1 MTESKITA
9 SHRRRTAVIYVR
21 QSSVTQVDR
30 NKESTARQ
38 YDLVARAH
46 ALGWPSSAVSVID
59 DDLGVSGASAAGR
72 AGFAELVTQ
81 VGLGQVGIV
90 LSLEVSRLARNNAD
104 WYRLLDLAGMT
115 DTLIA
120 DADGV
125 YHPGLFN
132 DRLLLG
138 MKGTMSE
145 AELHILRAR
154 LDGGLRNKAARGELR
169 IGLPIGLVW
178 SDADGQILKHP
189 NEAVRG
195 VIAAI
200 FEQFAARGSVR
211 AVWLWL
217 RDQGLKLP
225 LIRSGYVAAAD
236 GIVWVDPTYHAVHNI
251 LTHPAYG
258 GAYTFGRTGQHRYVG
273 QDGTPRTRRKVL
285 PRNEWE
291 VCIIDH
297 HEGFIDW
304 DTYLGNQARIG
315 SNIRPEAHQPGTG
328 ALREGC
334 ALLQG
339 LVTCGTCGRKLS
351 IYYDG
356 ERKATPGYYCTGTG
370 QLVDGRGT
378 RHLRVGGV
386 AIDAAVTALFLT
398 ALAPSAAQACLEA
411 AQQLEDGHDAALAQW
426 RRQVETARY
435 AVTRAE
441 RRYQAVDPENRLVAR
456 GLENAWETALRHLA
470 DAETELSQR
479 EAARPKTLTPQEKS
493 AILAL
498 GDNLEAVWAAATTTD
513 RDRKQLLHTLLDEVN
528 ITVHRGDTDSHADL
542 IVRWKGGAISEL
554 TVPLKRTPAN
564 RLRTDEDTVD
574 LLRRLAVHY
583 PDATIAHILNRQ
595 GRRTARG
602 LSYTANRV
610 QSLRHHYEI
619 ACHQPSDDPQGRR
632 TAHRGRRRQTTRA
645 WRRPP
650 CTVGSATGSS
660 PASNSPRARPGASGS
675 PTRSAPCSSTTPPT
689 AGWPCWRPPS
699 PTVCPAKPSCNVSS
713 AVSSK
718 PCTSAPDAEKAC
730 VSSPHPP
737 RKDCFDH
744 DNQRKEQC
752 DTTSKQSEISASMN
766 QVVPAQVFA
775 TSRSAV
781 WQPRPGRNPCE
792 RSEKQGS

>member
-1 MTESKITA
+1 MTESKVTA
-9 SHRRRTAVIYVR
+9 AHRRRTAVIYVR
-21 QSSVTQVDR
+21 QSSLAQVDR
-30 NKESTARQ
+30 NTESTARQ
-38 YDLVARAH
+38 YDLAARAQ
-46 ALGWPSSAVSVID
+46 ALGWPSGAVQVID
-59 DDLGVSGASAAGR
+59 EDLGVSGASTAGR
-72 AGFAELVTQ
+72 SGFAELAAQ

-90 LSLEVSRLARNNAD
+90 LALEVSRLARNNSD

-154 LDGGLRNKAARGELR
+154 LHGGIRTKAARGELR

-178 SDADGQILKHP
+178 GEADGQILKHP
-189 NEAVRG
+189 DEAVRG
-195 VIAAI
+195 VLTAI
-200 FEQFAARGSVR
+200 FEQFGARGSVR

-217 RDQGLKLP
+217 RDQGLQLP
-225 LIRSGYVAAAD
+225 LSKNGYLAATAE
-236 GIVWVDPTYHAVHNI
+236 IVWVDPTYHAVHTI
-251 LTHPAYG
+251 LTHPAYA
-258 GAYTFGRTGQHRYVG
+258 GAYTFGRTGQHRYLG
-273 QDGTPRTRRKVL
+273 SDGAPRVRRKVL

-297 HEGFIDW
+297 HQGFIDW
-304 DTYLGNQARIG
+304 DTYLANQARIG
-315 SNIRPEAHQPGTG
+315 ANIRPAAHQPGTG

-339 LVTCGTCGRKLS
+339 LATCGTCGRKLAV
-351 IYYDG
+351 YYDG

-370 QLVDGRGT
+370 HLVDGRGT

-398 ALAPSAAQACLEA
+398 ALAPAAAQACLQA
-411 AQQLEDGHDAALAQW
+411 ARQLEDGHDAALAQW

-435 AVTRAE
+435 AAVKAQ

-479 EAARPKTLTPQEKS
+479 EAARPKTLTSQEKA
-493 AILAL
+493 AIVAL
-498 GDNLEAVWAAATTTD
+498 GDNLATVWDAPTTTD

-528 ITVHRGDTDSHADL
+528 ITAHRGDTDSHADL

-554 TVPLKRTPAN
+554 TVGLKPTPN
-564 RLRTDEDTVD
+564 NTLRTDEDTVD

-595 GRRTARG
+595 HRRTARG
-602 LSYTANRV
+602 LSFTAGRV
-610 QSLRHHYEI
+610 QSLRHHYQI
-619 ACHQPSDDPQGRR
+619 ARHQPDDDPQVAELLTVADAAKELGLAASTLHRWLGDGFIAGEQLTPGAPWRIRLTDDVRALFVDDAPDGWLAMLEATLAYGVSRQTIMQRVKRGELKAVHVRTGRR
-632 TAHRGRRRQTTRA
+632 KGLRIQ
-645 WRRPP
+645 P
-650 CTVGSATGSS
+650 
-660 PASNSPRARPGASGS
+660 
-675 PTRSAPCSSTTPPT
+675 PPT
-689 AGWPCWRPPS
+689 
-699 PTVCPAKPSCNVSS
+699 
-713 AVSSK
+713 
-718 PCTSAPDAEKAC
+718 
-730 VSSPHPP
+730 
-737 RKDCFDH
+737 
-744 DNQRKEQC
+744 Q
-752 DTTSKQSEISASMN
+752 
-766 QVVPAQVFA
+766 
-775 TSRSAV
+775 
-781 WQPRPGRNPCE
+781 
-792 RSEKQGS
+792 QGLF